1 MWKFQIQ
8 QILCRGY
15 VKMNYIGII
24 LLGFYFIYGFYYQIK
39 QILIG
44 KKIIKSKKYTEE
56 KELKKIFL
64 RGVIF
69 LILEMIILVFFI
81 RLMLS

>member
-1 MWKFQIQ
+1 MK
-8 QILCRGY
+8 
-15 VKMNYIGII
+15 YIGLI
-24 LLGFYFIYGFYYQIK
+24 LLGLYFVYGFYYQIK

-44 KKIIKSKKYTEE
+44 KKIIKSKKYTDE

-69 LILEMIILVFFI
+69 FIIEIIILIYFI
-81 RLMLS
+81 IIMLS

>member
-1 MWKFQIQ
+1 MK
-8 QILCRGY
+8 
-15 VKMNYIGII
+15 YIGLV
-24 LLGFYFIYGFYYQIK
+24 LLGLYFVYGFYYQIK

-44 KKIIKSKKYTEE
+44 KKIIKSKKYTDE

-69 LILEMIILVFFI
+69 LIIEIIILIYFI
-81 RLMLS
+81 IIMLS